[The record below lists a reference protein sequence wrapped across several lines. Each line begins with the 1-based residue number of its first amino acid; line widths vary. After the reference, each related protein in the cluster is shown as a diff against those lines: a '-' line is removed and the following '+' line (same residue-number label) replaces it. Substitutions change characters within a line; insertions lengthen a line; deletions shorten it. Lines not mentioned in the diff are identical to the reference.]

1 VHRKLNERFKIIT
14 NSLLV
19 NEFNRRKEQHF
30 KEALKCKSEI
40 KVKTSYPILFT
51 DQYDDFEE
59 LKEEEK
65 KLKEA
70 AKNFNLKYDKLMKK
84 LRDKYLN
91 NQLYT
96 DDILNEIFRSSTH
109 IEISTEII
117 EKAKSRLDLNNP
129 PGKINQLG
137 DRIHW
142 ESLLSGVED
151 GHKLI
156 IISTDGDFFS
166 LINNDQ
172 INPVLSREWMDVK
185 KSSIEIFRSLT
196 DFLKVYLPEFELPDE
211 LAAEIKEKIKALND
225 SSSFFETHN
234 RIADLNRHYK
244 DLTWNHIKSIIHS
257 YKRNSQIYGI
267 LEDED
272 VNKFIMSLQQH
283 PHYTSALDDEF
294 SSLLN
299 SR

>member
-1 VHRKLNERFKIIT
+1 
-14 NSLLV
+14 
-19 NEFNRRKEQHF
+19 
-30 KEALKCKSEI
+30 
-40 KVKTSYPILFT
+40 
-51 DQYDDFEE
+51 
-59 LKEEEK
+59 
-65 KLKEA
+65 
-70 AKNFNLKYDKLMKK
+70 M
-84 LRDKYLN
+84 
-91 NQLYT
+91 
-96 DDILNEIFRSSTH
+96 
-109 IEISTEII
+109 
-117 EKAKSRLDLNNP
+117 
-129 PGKINQLG
+129 
-137 DRIHW
+137 
-142 ESLLSGVED
+142 
-151 GHKLI
+151 
-156 IISTDGDFFS
+156 
-166 LINNDQ
+166 INNDQ

-267 LEDED
+267 LEGED